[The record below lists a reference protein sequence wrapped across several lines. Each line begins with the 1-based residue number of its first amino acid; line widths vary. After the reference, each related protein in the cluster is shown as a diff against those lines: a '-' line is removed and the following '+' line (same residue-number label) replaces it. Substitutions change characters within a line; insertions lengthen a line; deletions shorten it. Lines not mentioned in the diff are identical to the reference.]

1 MPHESVSHSS
11 GYERALSIVGKT
23 DVSAGVVLRQRLQQC
38 LGLLEVGRV
47 KALGKP
53 GIDWRQKV
61 MGFPAFSLLLPESSQ
76 AEVAA
81 FVIRGYPLKAGQF
94 MASMT

>member
-11 GYERALSIVGKT
+11 GYERALSIVGKQERVRWRRVT
-23 DVSAGVVLRQRLQQC
+23 STPPAMPWP
-38 LGLLEVGRV
+38 LEVGRV

-76 AEVAA
+76 A
-81 FVIRGYPLKAGQF
+81 GGC
-94 MASMT
+94 S